1 MPFND
6 YTCNFCNE
14 EFLQVKAGSFA
25 NHKRWCKKN
34 PRFEEILQ
42 STVQKLNEQGDK
54 RRAQKASDRI
64 DKTSE
69 CEKCAGIFTRLLL
82 PNEHARFCSIACA
95 NSKTH
100 SQETKAK
107 ISNTLKVGGKVF
119 RPQKQ
124 PITCKVCSKETI
136 PTELNLKRNKLCSE
150 ECYAKLKEQRKKE
163 RQKNLTEKQI
173 YKHACSF
180 NFSVYKFPDEFE
192 LNLIEKHG
200 WYKPRNRG
208 DNLTGITRDHMLSRT
223 FGFENNIPI
232 EHIKHPANC
241 QLLVHGDNISK
252 GKKSSISY
260 QELLQRIDRWDKKYK
275 LLMG

>member
-6 YTCNFCNE
+6 YTCNFCSE
-14 EFLQVKAGSFA
+14 EFKQVKAGSFA

-34 PRFEEILQ
+34 PRFEEILK
-42 STVQKLNEQGDK
+42 STVQKLNECGNK
-54 RRAQKASDRI
+54 RQEERELAKVN
-64 DKTSE
+64 KTFE

-82 PNEHARFCSIACA
+82 PNEHARFCTISCA
-95 NSKTH
+95 NSKIR
-100 SQETKAK
+100 SNETKDKLRKA
-107 ISNTLKVGGKVF
+107 
-119 RPQKQ
+119 
-124 PITCKVCSKETI
+124 
-136 PTELNLKRNKLCSE
+136 NLIYENVNCVICNKNNDVNPRHLRQNKLCSE
-150 ECYAKLKEQRKKE
+150 DCYTELKEQRKKE